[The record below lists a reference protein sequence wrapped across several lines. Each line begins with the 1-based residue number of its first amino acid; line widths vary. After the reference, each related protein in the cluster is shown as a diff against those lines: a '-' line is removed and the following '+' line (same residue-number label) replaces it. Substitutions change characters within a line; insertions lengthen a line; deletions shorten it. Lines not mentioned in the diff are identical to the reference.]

1 MIDDAQFLWATPLFQ
16 GHISEELRRDTNDLV
31 LDHYNKSTKDKDPSW
46 TSNDNLQTLS
56 QFDPLMEQLLKFSR
70 ECLNSLTIEFNKCYI
85 PCMWA
90 NVAPVGVAHQTH
102 NHPNCLFSGVLYLQT
117 PEGCAGTVFTD
128 PRPASKVLRPSYN
141 DPSVNVLG
149 QDFFSSPSEGK
160 MVLFP
165 GWLEHGV
172 LNVPYNAN
180 EQRITLS
187 WNIMIKGD
195 MGQYTARLKV
205 S

>member
-1 MIDDAQFLWATPLFQ
+1 MIDNAHFLWSTPLFQ
-16 GHISEELRRDTNDLV
+16 GHVSEELRKKTNDLV
-31 LDHYNKSTKDKDPSW
+31 LRHYDKSTKDKVPSW
-46 TSNDNLQTLS
+46 TSEDNLQS
-56 QFDPLMEQLLKFSR
+56 FPAFDPLMKQLVKFSS
-70 ECLNSLTIEFNKCYI
+70 ECLESLTIKFEECYI

-128 PRPASKVLRPSYN
+128 PRPASKVLRPSYR

-149 QDFFSSPSEGK
+149 QDYFSSPSEGK
-160 MVLFP
+160 MILFP

-172 LNVPYNAN
+172 KLNNTEKP
-180 EQRITLS
+180 RITIS
-187 WNIMIKGD
+187 ANWQIQPRG
-195 MGQYTARLKV
+195 G
-205 S
+205 